1 MIDIDG
7 KLISEELFTRKFVCD
22 LAACKGA
29 CCVEGDAGAPLE
41 DDELSI
47 LDDIYHDV
55 KPYMRKEGIEVVE
68 REGKYTKD
76 SFDGAWVTPLV
87 NNAECAYVT
96 FDDNGTAK
104 CAIEQA
110 YNDKKI
116 DFKKPISCHLY
127 PIRVSKLRAGEA
139 LNYNEWNICKPAC
152 SCGDQL
158 NVKVYQ
164 FLKEPISRKY
174 GVDFFEQLNQADEL
188 FEMYQ
193 KNQGKKL

>member
-110 YNDKKI
+110 YNDKII
-116 DFKKPISCHLY
+116 DFKKPITCHLY

-174 GVDFFEQLNQADEL
+174 GAEFFEQLKQADEL

>member
-41 DDELSI
+41 DHELSI
-47 LDDIYHDV
+47 LDDIYQEV
-55 KPYMRKEGIEVVE
+55 KPYMRKEGVQVVE
-68 REGKYTKD
+68 QEGKYTKD
-76 SFDGAWVTPLV
+76 SFDGSWVTPLV

-96 FDDNGTAK
+96 FDKDGTAK

-110 YNDKKI
+110 YNDNKI

-127 PIRVSKLRAGEA
+127 PIRTSKLRSGEA
-139 LNYNEWNICKPAC
+139 LNYNEWEICKPAC

-158 NVKVYQ
+158 NVKVFQ
-164 FLKEPISRKY
+164 FLKEPLIRKY
-174 GVDFFEQLNQADEL
+174 GNEFFEQLKQADQL

-193 KNQGKKL
+193 KNQRKKL

>member
-41 DDELSI
+41 EEELSI
-47 LDDIYHDV
+47 LDDIYKDV

-68 REGKYTKD
+68 KEGKYTKD

-96 FDDNGTAK
+96 FDKNGTAK

-127 PIRVSKLRAGEA
+127 PIRVSKLRSGEA
-139 LNYNEWNICKPAC
+139 LNYNEWNICRPAC

-174 GVDFFEQLNQADEL
+174 GEEFFEQLKQADSL